1 MPWLF
6 LVIGLVSAIVELHAT
21 TFYLSAVAIAAFAAA
36 LAGIWL
42 RHDFLPAVF
51 VGVALAL
58 LPAVLGLRR
67 RLATARPLPDPDLGQ
82 IATIV
87 EVNPDGE
94 RLSVS
99 YRGSRWEAV
108 MESGPPPRPGEAAII
123 KGKADKLLYLAMP
136 PARGNPR
143 GSAGGDAPAE
153 ARPPNA

>member
-36 LAGIWL
+36 VAGIWI
-42 RHDFLPAVF
+42 RPDFLPLVF

-58 LPAVLGLRR
+58 LPAVLTLRR
-67 RLATARPLPDPDLGQ
+67 RLSTTRPLPDPDVGQ

-87 EVNPDGE
+87 EIGPDGR

-108 MESGPPPRPGEAAII
+108 MESGPPPRPGDAAII
-123 KGKADKLLYLAMP
+123 QRKTDKLLHLAMP
-136 PARGNPR
+136 PAK
-143 GSAGGDAPAE
+143 
-153 ARPPNA
+153 AR